1 MGTLASFLQQVTEM
15 ADDPHAAYEK
25 TLPRDEMALAILREA
40 PLERLL
46 LEGVESTYTSK
57 AKVQGNS
64 LVVDTTDEANHK
76 SSFSIT
82 GEGKFEEAS
91 LNPFNFHLDSKWN
104 GDFSVR
110 HSDGRT
116 ETDRFRYT
124 GGFWDNVTGQTERA
138 NLSLSRVG
146 ADGQPVQTYTPALS
160 EVKIG
165 PDGQVVPDANGQP
178 MRIARPAGSA
188 MNCDYQTKYNGGS
201 EYNCNYILNDPQMG
215 TLSINETR
223 KSYPAGQE
231 RRAVI
236 RNEAGVPIAITS
248 SWYKVDADGNITEA
262 TVSARRPQ
270 GYGK

>member
-1 MGTLASFLQQVTEM
+1 M
-15 ADDPHAAYEK
+15 ADDPHVAYEK
-25 TLPRDEMALAILREA
+25 SLPRDEMALAILREA

-57 AKVQGNS
+57 ARVQGDS
-64 LVVDTTDEANHK
+64 LVVDTTDEANRK

-82 GEGKFEEAS
+82 GDASFEDAS

-104 GDFSVR
+104 GDYTVR
-110 HSDGRT
+110 HSDGRV

-124 GGFWDNVTGQTERA
+124 GGFWDNVSRQTYRA
-138 NLSLSRVG
+138 NLSMSRIG
-146 ADGQPVQTYTPALS
+146 ADGNPVQTYTPAMS

-165 PDGQVVPDANGQP
+165 PDGRAIPDANGQP
-178 MRIARPAGSA
+178 MRIARAAGSA
-188 MNCDYQTKYNGGS
+188 MNCDFQDTYSGGR

-231 RRAVI
+231 RRAVV

-248 SWYKVDADGNITEA
+248 SWYKMDAEGNLTEA

-270 GYGK
+270 GFGK